1 MAWERGEG
9 HNTANIEVEGVST
22 EVEKQEGT
30 TLVQP
35 VPSCVEG
42 VVCCVE
48 WSGVWGCGVWGV
60 GYGGV
65 DKIIHHHTTHKGSRY
80 SPVTFRW

>member
-1 MAWERGEG
+1 MG
-9 HNTANIEVEGVST
+9 GV
-22 EVEKQEGT
+22 
-30 TLVQP
+30 
-35 VPSCVEG
+35 
-42 VVCCVE
+42 
-48 WSGVWGCGVWGV
+48 GVWGVGYGGVGVWGV